1 MREALAGGCRA
12 PLILLTGQGDR
23 EVDLEAMKAGAAD
36 YLIKGQIDAPLLER
50 TIRYAVERKRT
61 EETLRENQ
69 EFVQRIADATPNILY
84 LYDVMQQRNLYA
96 NRDLAALLGYSL
108 EEVQHMVA
116 NVFNLLHPDDLPHLT
131 TRIRR
136 LDQAREGEIIEAEYR
151 LRSASGE
158 WRWFHSRD
166 TVFARIDGLP
176 QQILGAAQ
184 DITERKRAEEQLLHD
199 AFHDTLTGLP
209 NRALLMDRL
218 GQLIGHAKRQ
228 SDYLFAV
235 LFLDLDRF
243 KTVNDSLGH
252 VIGDQL
258 LIAIAR
264 KLEACL
270 RPRDTVARLGGD
282 EFTILLDD
290 ISGVS
295 DAIHVADR
303 IQTELSAPFHL
314 GGQELY
320 VTTSIG
326 IALSTTGDGRPED
339 LLRDADTAM
348 YRAKAGGKA
357 RHEVFDTAMHTRA
370 FKRLR
375 VETELR
381 RAIEREQLRIH
392 YQPIVSLATGRL
404 MGFEALLR
412 WYHPERGRIPPAEFI
427 PVAEETRLIIPIGQ
441 WVLGEACRQ
450 MRAWQTQFPT
460 KPPLSINVNLSGKQ
474 FAQPDLVKQIAQT
487 LQETGLDARS
497 LNVSLNGLLIESFI
511 PLTPGERVILTHTHP
526 DEEASSNV
534 CAEVTRVSTEARQPG
549 AGCFGLRILTDDLL
563 PWQHLLR
570 RLALQ

>member
-1 MREALAGGCRA
+1 
-12 PLILLTGQGDR
+12 
-23 EVDLEAMKAGAAD
+23 
-36 YLIKGQIDAPLLER
+36 
-50 TIRYAVERKRT
+50 
-61 EETLRENQ
+61 
-69 EFVQRIADATPNILY
+69 
-84 LYDVMQQRNLYA
+84 
-96 NRDLAALLGYSL
+96 
-108 EEVQHMVA
+108 
-116 NVFNLLHPDDLPHLT
+116 
-131 TRIRR
+131 
-136 LDQAREGEIIEAEYR
+136 
-151 LRSASGE
+151 
-158 WRWFHSRD
+158 
-166 TVFARIDGLP
+166 
-176 QQILGAAQ
+176 
-184 DITERKRAEEQLLHD
+184 
-199 AFHDTLTGLP
+199 
-209 NRALLMDRL
+209 
-218 GQLIGHAKRQ
+218 
-228 SDYLFAV
+228 
-235 LFLDLDRF
+235 
-243 KTVNDSLGH
+243 
-252 VIGDQL
+252 
-258 LIAIAR
+258 
-264 KLEACL
+264 
-270 RPRDTVARLGGD
+270 
-282 EFTILLDD
+282 
-290 ISGVS
+290 
-295 DAIHVADR
+295 
-303 IQTELSAPFHL
+303 
-314 GGQELY
+314 
-320 VTTSIG
+320 
-326 IALSTTGDGRPED
+326 LSTTGDGRPED

-370 FKRLR
+370 LKRLR

-412 WYHPERGRIPPAEFI
+412 WYHPERGLIPPAEFI